1 MQERSCKCLINYF
14 CLINLYRFFR
24 TSQVM
29 KIAII
34 GFGNMGQTY
43 ANSFMSSGFVG
54 ASDILILNKTK
65 IEEKNSF
72 GIDVINFYTE
82 PNSQIFESDILILA
96 VKPQDFKQLASEI
109 KTFLNPEHVILSVMA
124 GISIEAMQKELGV
137 SKIVRSMPNIPT
149 QIGEGMTVF
158 CASNSVDRKELFI
171 VQNLINTTGKSIYIE
186 KEEMLNAATAVSGSG
201 PAYVFYFMQA
211 MIESAVKLGFSPSEA
226 EFLVSQTF
234 SGSVQLQNRSKLS
247 NEAWIQRVAS
257 KGGTTEAAL
266 SVFNFLGMSDIVIKA
281 IDSANLRAVELGK

>member
-1 MQERSCKCLINYF
+1 
-14 CLINLYRFFR
+14 
-24 TSQVM
+24 
-29 KIAII
+29 
-34 GFGNMGQTY
+34 MGQTY

-54 ASDILILNKTK
+54 ASDILVLNK
-65 IEEKNSF
+65 IAVDEKHSF
-72 GIDVINFYTE
+72 GIDAVNFFTE
-82 PNSQIFESDILILA
+82 PNPKIFESDILILA

-109 KTFLNPEHVILSVMA
+109 KPFLNPEHVVLSVMA
-124 GISIEAMQKELGV
+124 GISIEMMQNELNV
-137 SKIVRSMPNIPT
+137 AKIVRSMPNIPT

-158 CASNSVDRKELFI
+158 CASNVVDRKELFI

-186 KEEMLNAATAVSGSG
+186 REEMLNAATAVSGSG

-211 MIESAVKLGFSPSEA
+211 MIESAVKLGFSPSES

-266 SVFNFLGMSDIVIKA
+266 SVFNSFEVTEIVIKA
-281 IDSANLRAVELGK
+281 IESANKRAIELGK

>member
-1 MQERSCKCLINYF
+1 
-14 CLINLYRFFR
+14 
-24 TSQVM
+24 M

-54 ASDILILNKTK
+54 ASDILVLNKITV
-65 IEEKNSF
+65 EEKDSF
-72 GIDVINFYTE
+72 GINLANFYTQ
-82 PNSQIFESDILILA
+82 PNPKIFESDILILA
-96 VKPQDFKQLASEI
+96 VKPQDFKQLASVI
-109 KTFLNPEHVILSVMA
+109 KPFLNSEHVVLSVMA
-124 GISIEAMQKELGV
+124 GISIETMQKKLGV
-137 SKIVRSMPNIPT
+137 TKIVRSMPNIPT

-158 CASNSVDRKELFI
+158 CTSNAVDRKELFI

-186 KEEMLNAATAVSGSG
+186 REDMLNAATAVSGSG

-211 MIESAVKLGFSPSEA
+211 MIESAIKLGFSPSEA

-234 SGSVQLQNRSKLS
+234 SGSVQLQNRSKFS
-247 NEAWIQRVAS
+247 NEAWIHRVAS

-266 SVFNFLGMSDIVIKA
+266 SVFNQKELKEIVVKGIE
-281 IDSANLRAVELGK
+281 SANLRAIELGA

>member
-1 MQERSCKCLINYF
+1 
-14 CLINLYRFFR
+14 
-24 TSQVM
+24 M

-54 ASDILILNKTK
+54 ASDILILNKTT

-72 GIDVINFYTE
+72 GIDIVNFFTK
-82 PNSQIFESDILILA
+82 PSSKIFESDILILA

-109 KTFLNPEHVILSVMA
+109 KPFLNPNHVVLSVMA
-124 GISIEAMQKELGV
+124 GISIEMMQQELGV

-158 CASNSVDRKELFI
+158 CASNVVDRKELFI

>member
-1 MQERSCKCLINYF
+1 
-14 CLINLYRFFR
+14 
-24 TSQVM
+24 M
-29 KIAII
+29 KIAIV

-72 GIDVINFYTE
+72 GINLANFYTE
-82 PNSQIFESDILILA
+82 PNPQIFESDILILA
-96 VKPQDFKQLASEI
+96 VKPQDFKQLVSEI
-109 KTFLNPEHVILSVMA
+109 KLFLNPEHVVLSVMA
-124 GISIEAMQKELGV
+124 GISIETMQEELGV

-158 CASNSVDRKELFI
+158 CASNAVDRKELFI

-186 KEEMLNAATAVSGSG
+186 REEMLNAATAVSGSG

-211 MIESAVKLGFSPSEA
+211 MIQSAIQLGFSPSEA

-247 NEAWIQRVAS
+247 NEDWIQRVAS

-266 SVFNFLGMSDIVIKA
+266 SVFNNNSLQEIVNEGIVAANIRA
-281 IDSANLRAVELGK
+281 IELGT

>member
-1 MQERSCKCLINYF
+1 
-14 CLINLYRFFR
+14 
-24 TSQVM
+24 
-29 KIAII
+29 
-34 GFGNMGQTY
+34 MGQTY

-54 ASDILILNKTK
+54 ASDILVLNKMAVF
-65 IEEKNSF
+65 EKDSF
-72 GIDVINFYTE
+72 GIDAANFYTQ
-82 PNSQIFESDILILA
+82 PNYKIFESDILILA

-109 KTFLNPEHVILSVMA
+109 KAFLNPEHVVLSVMA
-124 GISIEAMQKELGV
+124 GISIEMMQKELGV
-137 SKIVRSMPNIPT
+137 NKIVRSMPNIPT

-158 CASNSVDRKELFI
+158 CASNAVDRKELFI

-211 MIESAVKLGFSPSEA
+211 MIESAINLGFSASEA

-266 SVFNFLGMSDIVIKA
+266 SVFNNFNLQEIVVKA
-281 IDSANLRAVELGK
+281 VDSANNRAIELGS

>member
-1 MQERSCKCLINYF
+1 M
-14 CLINLYRFFR
+14 
-24 TSQVM
+24 
-29 KIAII
+29 
-34 GFGNMGQTY
+34 
-43 ANSFMSSGFVG
+43 
-54 ASDILILNKTK
+54 
-65 IEEKNSF
+65 
-72 GIDVINFYTE
+72 
-82 PNSQIFESDILILA
+82 
-96 VKPQDFKQLASEI
+96 KPQDFKQLASEI
-109 KTFLNPEHVILSVMA
+109 KAFLNPEHVILSVMA

-158 CASNSVDRKELFI
+158 CASNAVDRKELFI

>member
-1 MQERSCKCLINYF
+1 M
-14 CLINLYRFFR
+14 
-24 TSQVM
+24 
-29 KIAII
+29 
-34 GFGNMGQTY
+34 
-43 ANSFMSSGFVG
+43 
-54 ASDILILNKTK
+54 
-65 IEEKNSF
+65 
-72 GIDVINFYTE
+72 
-82 PNSQIFESDILILA
+82 A
-96 VKPQDFKQLASEI
+96 VKPQDFKQLSSEI
-109 KTFLNPEHVILSVMA
+109 KTFLNAERVILSVMA

-158 CASNSVDRKELFI
+158 CASNAVDRKELFI

-234 SGSVQLQNRSKLS
+234 FGSVQLQNRSKLS

>member
-1 MQERSCKCLINYF
+1 
-14 CLINLYRFFR
+14 
-24 TSQVM
+24 M

-54 ASDILILNKTK
+54 VSDILILNKTK
-65 IEEKNSF
+65 IQEKNSF
-72 GIDVINFYTE
+72 GIDIANFYTE
-82 PNSQIFESDILILA
+82 PNPLIFESDILILA

-109 KTFLNPEHVILSVMA
+109 KAFLNPEHVVLSVMA
-124 GISIEAMQKELGV
+124 GISIEMMQNELNV
-137 SKIVRSMPNIPT
+137 TKIVRSMPNIPT

-158 CASNSVDRKELFI
+158 CASTVVDRKELFI

-211 MIESAVKLGFSPSEA
+211 MIESAIKLGFSSSEA

-266 SVFNFLGMSDIVIKA
+266 STFEKTGVAEGIIAGMHA
-281 IDSANLRAVELGK
+281 AENRAKELSK

>member
-1 MQERSCKCLINYF
+1 MR
-14 CLINLYRFFR
+14 
-24 TSQVM
+24 
-29 KIAII
+29 IAII

-54 ASDILILNKTK
+54 ASDILVLNKSK
-65 IEEKNSF
+65 IDEKNRY
-72 GIDVINFYTE
+72 GIESENFYSK
-82 PNSQIFESDILILA
+82 PNSKIFESDILILA

-109 KTFLNPEHVILSVMA
+109 KPFLNSEHVVLSVMA
-124 GISIEAMQKELGV
+124 GISIEAMQIELGIT
-137 SKIVRSMPNIPT
+137 KIVRSMPNIPT

-158 CASNSVDRKELFI
+158 CASNAVDRKELFI

-211 MIESAVKLGFSPSEA
+211 MIESAIKLGFSPSEA

-247 NEAWIQRVAS
+247 NEEWIHRVAS
-257 KGGTTEAAL
+257 RGGTTEAAL
-266 SVFNFLGMSDIVIKA
+266 SVFNQNELQEIVIEG
-281 IDSANLRAVELGK
+281 IQSANIRAIELGS

>member
-1 MQERSCKCLINYF
+1 
-14 CLINLYRFFR
+14 
-24 TSQVM
+24 M
-29 KIAII
+29 KIAIV

-54 ASDILILNKTK
+54 TSDILVLNKMTV
-65 IEEKNSF
+65 EEKYSY
-72 GIDVINFYTE
+72 GIVSTNFYTQ
-82 PNSQIFESDILILA
+82 PNPKIFESDIIILA
-96 VKPQDFKQLASEI
+96 VKPQDFKQLATEI
-109 KTFLNPEHVILSVMA
+109 KPYLNTEHVVLSVMA
-124 GISIEAMQKELGV
+124 GISIEAMQQELSV
-137 SKIVRSMPNIPT
+137 TKIVRSMPNIPT

-158 CASNSVDRKELFI
+158 CASSAVDRKELFI

-186 KEEMLNAATAVSGSG
+186 REEMLNAATAVSGSG

-211 MIESAVKLGFSPSEA
+211 MIESAIKLGFSVSEA

-266 SVFNFLGMSDIVIKA
+266 SVFNKNVLQEII
-281 IDSANLRAVELGK
+281 IDGIEAANTRAVELGS

>member
-1 MQERSCKCLINYF
+1 
-14 CLINLYRFFR
+14 
-24 TSQVM
+24 M
-29 KIAII
+29 KIAIV

-54 ASDILILNKTK
+54 TSDILVLNKITVK
-65 IEEKNSF
+65 EKYSY
-72 GIDVINFYTE
+72 GIDAANFYTQ
-82 PNSQIFESDILILA
+82 PNPKIFESDILILA

-109 KTFLNPEHVILSVMA
+109 KPFLNSEHVVLSVMA
-124 GISIEAMQKELGV
+124 GISIEAMQKELNV
-137 SKIVRSMPNIPT
+137 TKIVRSMPNIPT

-158 CASNSVDRKELFI
+158 CASNVVDRKELFI

-186 KEEMLNAATAVSGSG
+186 REEMLNAATAVSGSG

-234 SGSVQLQNRSKLS
+234 SGSVQLQNRSKFS
-247 NEAWIQRVAS
+247 NEDWIQRVAS

-266 SVFNFLGMSDIVIKA
+266 SVFNQQELKEVVIEGIEA
-281 IDSANLRAVELGK
+281 ANLRAIELGS

>member
-1 MQERSCKCLINYF
+1 
-14 CLINLYRFFR
+14 
-24 TSQVM
+24 M

-34 GFGNMGQTY
+34 GFGNMGKTY

-54 ASDILILNKTK
+54 ASDISILNRNKV
-65 IEEKNSF
+65 EEKNTF
-72 GIDVINFYTE
+72 GIDFANFYTE
-82 PNSQIFESDILILA
+82 PTPQIFESDILILA
-96 VKPQDFKQLASEI
+96 VKPQDFKKLASEI
-109 KTFLNPEHVILSVMA
+109 KVFLNSEHVILSVMA
-124 GISIEAMQKELGV
+124 GISIESMQKELGV
-137 SKIVRSMPNIPT
+137 IKIVRSMPNIPT

-158 CASNSVDRKELFI
+158 CASNDVDRKELFI

-186 KEEMLNAATAVSGSG
+186 REEMLNAATAVSGSG

-211 MIESAVKLGFSPSEA
+211 IIESAIKLGFSPSEA

-266 SVFNFLGMSDIVIKA
+266 SVFNQKELKEIVIKGIEA
-281 IDSANLRAVELGK
+281 ANIRAVELGS

>member
-1 MQERSCKCLINYF
+1 
-14 CLINLYRFFR
+14 
-24 TSQVM
+24 M

-54 ASDILILNKTK
+54 ASDILILNKVAV
-65 IEEKNSF
+65 EEKNSF
-72 GIDVINFYTE
+72 GIDTTNFYTE

-109 KTFLNPEHVILSVMA
+109 KGFLNPEHVILSVMA
-124 GISIEAMQKELGV
+124 GISIEAMQKALSV
-137 SKIVRSMPNIPT
+137 AKIVRSMPNIPT

-158 CASNSVDRKELFI
+158 CASNAVDRKELFI

-186 KEEMLNAATAVSGSG
+186 KEMLNAATAVSGSG

-211 MIESAVKLGFSPSEA
+211 MIESAVKLGFSSSEA

-266 SVFNFLGMSDIVIKA
+266 SIFNQKELKEIVVKGIE
-281 IDSANLRAVELGK
+281 SANARAIELGS

>member
-1 MQERSCKCLINYF
+1 
-14 CLINLYRFFR
+14 
-24 TSQVM
+24 M

-54 ASDILILNKTK
+54 ASDILVLNKMTVD
-65 IEEKNSF
+65 EKYSF
-72 GIDVINFYTE
+72 GIDAVNFFTE
-82 PNSQIFESDILILA
+82 PNPKIFESDILILA

-109 KTFLNPEHVILSVMA
+109 KTFLNPEHVVLSVMA

-137 SKIVRSMPNIPT
+137 AKIVRSMPNIPT

-158 CASNSVDRKELFI
+158 CASNAVDRKELFI
-171 VQNLINTTGKSIYIE
+171 VQNLVNTTGKSIYIDR
-186 KEEMLNAATAVSGSG
+186 EEMLNAATAVSGSG

-211 MIESAVKLGFSPSEA
+211 MIESAVKLGFSASEA

-266 SVFNFLGMSDIVIKA
+266 SIFNQLKLQEIVINGV
-281 IDSANLRAVELGK
+281 DSANNRAIELGA

>member
-1 MQERSCKCLINYF
+1 
-14 CLINLYRFFR
+14 
-24 TSQVM
+24 M

-54 ASDILILNKTK
+54 ASDILILNKSEIEKKK
-65 IEEKNSF
+65 IF
-72 GIDVINFYTE
+72 GIDKENFFTI
-82 PNSQIFESDILILA
+82 PCANIFESDIIILA
-96 VKPQDFKQLASEI
+96 VKPQDFKQLAVEI
-109 KTFLNPEHVILSVMA
+109 KPFLNSEHVILSVMA
-124 GISIEAMQKELGV
+124 GISISAMQKELGIP
-137 SKIVRSMPNIPT
+137 KIVRSMPNIPT

-158 CASNSVDRKELFI
+158 CASNAVDRKELFI
-171 VQNLINTTGKSIYIE
+171 IQNLINTTGKSIYIE

-211 MIESAVKLGFSPSEA
+211 MIDSAIALGFSISEA

-247 NEAWIQRVAS
+247 NEAWIERVAS

-266 SVFNFLGMSDIVIKA
+266 AIFNQKNLQEIVIEGIEA
-281 IDSANLRAVELGK
+281 ANTRAVELGH